1 MCIVMSKSLI
11 YKQCYIVMCFSG
23 SVPSFQR
30 SKEAICKCKQI
41 LIITLGFLFLSLFL
55 FFNNNITIGYCYV
68 FEPLFMRV

>member
-41 LIITLGFLFLSLFL
+41 LINTLGFLFLPLFL
-55 FFNNNITIGYCYV
+55 FFYNIIIITH
-68 FEPLFMRV
+68 FFSL